1 MTEWSKPTD
10 AEIIPLEKLQEMQ
23 DALAAEEGDGDRI
36 NPMVRLFAVLI
47 LNRIRMRGNICSTSV
62 VSTVYI
68 YFQLMLCLR
77 APTICFSTQGEPKLS
92 QSTSTDIY
100 RCHHSEQ
107 PPVAENCYFEKAKE
121 EGFRDEDGRLQ
132 RPFRSAQDRGALQ
145 DESAARRYASV
156 EQECVAKA
164 NVGTCVWVLAQEN
177 SD

>member
-1 MTEWSKPTD
+1 
-10 AEIIPLEKLQEMQ
+10 MQ
-23 DALAAEEGDGDRI
+23 DALAAEEGDGERI

-47 LNRIRMRGNICSTSV
+47 LIQVRMRGNICSTSV
-62 VSTVYI
+62 VSTVTVYI
-68 YFQLMLCLR
+68 YFLTTLDVHPQFAFFLR
-77 APTICFSTQGEPKLS
+77 QGEPKLS
-92 QSTSTDIY
+92 QSTSTDIF

-121 EGFRDEDGRLQ
+121 ESFRDEDGRLQ

-145 DESAARRYASV
+145 DEGAARRYASV

-164 NVGTCVWVLAQEN
+164 NVGTCVWVLAQES